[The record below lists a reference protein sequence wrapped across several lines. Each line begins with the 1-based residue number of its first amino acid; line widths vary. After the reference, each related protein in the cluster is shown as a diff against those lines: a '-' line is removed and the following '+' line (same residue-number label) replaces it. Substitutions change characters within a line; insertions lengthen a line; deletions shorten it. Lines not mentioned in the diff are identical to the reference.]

1 MIIIFKIWRAV
12 CSVSRIHL
20 KVLPFF
26 SRIHRMEFVC
36 IGMRSGVLPSLIPYG
51 SPTIAIQITIVL
63 LMCLNQTRST
73 ISSMIRLTNH
83 LCLSIQM
90 KRTNRIILL
99 WVIMKSIPFDSV
111 LWGNDIHSLI
121 SCCLLSLIYDKLCC
135 LIKKIHCFVEEIN
148 SFKI

>member
-83 LCLSIQM
+83 RCLSIQM
-90 KRTNRIILL
+90 KRTNRIISL

-111 LWGNDIHSLI
+111 LWGNDI
-121 SCCLLSLIYDKLCC
+121 LSLIYDNLCC
-135 LIKKIHCFVEEIN
+135 LMKKIHCFVEEIN